1 MALIKDISD
10 SLENF
15 KTLNKMN
22 HDQYPKSHK
31 NNHDAEK
38 DKSRK
43 KRKRSEMTTNRINK
57 RVKLKGIPS
66 NILKVRHNAEMYLKC
81 GEGPHKGYEC
91 FFKQL
96 VTIKTIPKK
105 WGIPQVQG
113 TSKDKKKDE
122 KKDVKISAVRIEDE
136 YGRRIIEL
144 VLYSDGEYDITH

>member
-1 MALIKDISD
+1 MANAGLSD
-10 SLENF
+10 Y
-15 KTLNKMN
+15 KK
-22 HDQYPKSHK
+22 KK
-31 NNHDAEK
+31 KKKNHDAEK

-105 WGIPQVQG
+105 
-113 TSKDKKKDE
+113 
-122 KKDVKISAVRIEDE
+122 
-136 YGRRIIEL
+136 
-144 VLYSDGEYDITH
+144 